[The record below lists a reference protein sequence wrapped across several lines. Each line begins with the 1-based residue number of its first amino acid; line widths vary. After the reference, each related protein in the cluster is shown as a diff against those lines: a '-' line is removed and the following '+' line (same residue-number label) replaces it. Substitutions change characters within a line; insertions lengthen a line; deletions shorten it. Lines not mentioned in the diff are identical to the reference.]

1 MSNTCEKLL
10 KSCIGVDCDKMV
22 FTGINTTA
30 YIFNKNEIADIHYE
44 YDDSTTP
51 PTGSPNVVT
60 EIVMT
65 EVSAGVDYTGYK
77 IEQLGKTPFT
87 GTTTS
92 MVEGNVMNVFTE
104 TVQFVLPD
112 NCPDASEILDNIAN
126 GKFVVVL
133 HNDFKGSDNRGAFQ
147 IYGAKKGL
155 SCTAIERDA
164 YSEDNNGGWL
174 ITLTAERC
182 PNSALFVEH
191 TTTTQDAEEHDV
203 VTIDTE
209 SYLESLVSCS

>member
-10 KSCIGVDCDKMV
+10 KSCITVDCANPI
-22 FTGINTTA
+22 FTGINSTA
-30 YIFNKNEIADIHYE
+30 YIFNKKHISDMTIDPAD
-44 YDDSTTP
+44 
-51 PTGSPNVVT
+51 PNVVK
-60 EIVMT
+60 EIVMVET
-65 EVSAGVDYTGYK
+65 QGVAEVGYK

-92 MVEGNVMNVFTE
+92 MVEGNIMNVFTE

-133 HNDFKGSDNRGAFQ
+133 HNEYDGSDNRGAFQ

-182 PNSALFVEH
+182 PLSAMFVEH
-191 TTTTQDAEEHDV
+191 KTGTDV
-203 VTIDTE
+203 DTK
-209 SYLESLVSCS
+209 SYLDSLVSCS